1 MGFPPPPHLIH
12 IRMCINIR
20 ISMCIKL
27 IRGFSRV
34 GLCVCVYTYIHIH
47 TDTHIYEIHI
57 YIYRERERE
66 RVSQGLLEP
75 PKTRLHDLED
85 GLPYLLIHLISE
97 SLFPHLFKTGII
109 TVLGLPK
116 VL

>member
-12 IRMCINIR
+12 IRMCINIH

-57 YIYRERERE
+57 YIYIERERE
-66 RVSQGLLEP
+66 
-75 PKTRLHDLED
+75 
-85 GLPYLLIHLISE
+85 SE
-97 SLFPHLFKTGII
+97 SRASGTPQDPPPLLTRWVTLSVNPPNL
-109 TVLGLPK
+109 
-116 VL
+116 

>member
-1 MGFPPPPHLIH
+1 M
-12 IRMCINIR
+12 
-20 ISMCIKL
+20 SD
-27 IRGFSRV
+27 SV
-34 GLCVCVYTYIHIH
+34 CVC
-47 TDTHIYEIHI
+47 IHI
-57 YIYRERERE
+57 YIYTRTHIYMKYIYIYIERERERE

-97 SLFPHLFKTGII
+97 CLFPHLFKTGII